1 MIGTT
6 IDRYRIVEQLGQGG
20 MGVVYKARDTLLDRF
35 VALKVLLPDTTA
47 DPDRRRRFLL
57 EAKSASSLNHPGIVA
72 IYDVVAV
79 DGQDVLVMEWVQ
91 GETLESRLAQRR
103 MPLSEA
109 LGLGIAIAD
118 ALARAHTAG
127 IVHRDLKPSNV
138 MVTADGVKI
147 LDFGLAKLV
156 EAPFSHPEAPTMAPE
171 EPSLTRERAVL
182 GTVGWMSPEQ
192 ASGEPVDS
200 RGDVFAFGVLLYEM
214 LTGLH
219 PFRRG
224 TALETIAA
232 IREDEPRRPT
242 EIVPALP
249 PEVERA
255 ALRCLRKNPEQ
266 RWQSLS
272 DLKVVLEDLKEDTE
286 SGRTVVPG
294 QPVRRRTVPLWFVVG
309 IAAVAVIAVAAL
321 VFLRQREP
329 AGARPLDLH
338 RLTYDA
344 GASLVPAISP
354 DGNLVAFSS
363 DRAGDGGFDIWVRHI
378 NQPQPTRLTTHPA
391 DDWHPSFSPD
401 GSRLIFRSQRNGG
414 GIYIVNAL
422 GGELRKV
429 AGPGIF
435 PKFTPDGDHFVYAE
449 DVAWSPGNIRR
460 MFVAAVQGGP
470 PLPLVPGWGV
480 GAPPNNTGPVF
491 SPDGRLV
498 IFSGAPFDDPGKM
511 GWWVAPVDGGEPW
524 SSDAEAAGV
533 MKEIVHFPS
542 NWLPGRLIFIA
553 GTTIEGM
560 NLYQVKISDDG
571 RVSGPLEPLTSG
583 PGMSWVPKVSNDGR
597 IALSRFSWVIHLWEV
612 ALDPE
617 SGKAVGTPRRI
628 TDDAS
633 PKFAFSLTRD
643 GDRLAYSTYA
653 GSRDDPRNEIHVL
666 DRTDGTETVP
676 LAYAMVVLSLHPR
689 LSDDGS
695 LLSWRVRQG
704 GELISWVAPID
715 DPVGREL
722 CRGCRVVDFFADGT
736 SVLATSG
743 NRLVRR
749 LIDDGAETA
758 VLELED
764 LVLLDADLSRDDGW
778 LAIQLGNSDGTV
790 TVCVVPVEDPPV
802 PRERW
807 IRIEGEGVWVG
818 APRWSADGATIYFIS
833 ERDDFLCVWGQA
845 LDATTKSPVD
855 KPFVVAHTHASEMR
869 ILPFAKQMWNLEVG
883 ADRLVFNA
891 GEVNGDVYTAVL
903 DNLN

>member
-20 MGVVYKARDTLLDRF
+20 MGVVYKARDTLLERF

-72 IYDVVAV
+72 VHDVVAV
-79 DGQDVLVMEWVQ
+79 GGQDVLVMEWVQ
-91 GETLESRLAQRR
+91 GETLESRLAQRK

-109 LGLGIAIAD
+109 LRLGIAIAD
-118 ALARAHTAG
+118 ALARAHAAG

-156 EAPFSHPEAPTMAPE
+156 EAPFSQPEAPTMAPE
-171 EPSLTRERAVL
+171 ESSLTRERAVL

-214 LTGLH
+214 LTGAH

-224 TALETIAA
+224 TAMETIAA
-232 IREDEPRRPT
+232 IREDEPTPPT

-255 ALRCLRKNPEQ
+255 VLRCLRKKPER

-294 QPVRRRTVPLWFVVG
+294 RSARRRTVPLWLVVG
-309 IAAVAVIAVAAL
+309 TAAVAVAAVAAL

-329 AGARPLDLH
+329 AGLRPLELH

-344 GASLVPAISP
+344 GASIVPAITP

-363 DRAGDGGFDIWVRHI
+363 DRAGNGGFDIWVRHI
-378 NQPQPTRLTTHPA
+378 NQPEPNRLTDHPA

-401 GSRLIFRSQRNGG
+401 GSRLIFKSQRDGG
-414 GIYIVNAL
+414 GIFIVNAL
-422 GGELRKV
+422 GGGLRKV
-429 AGPGIF
+429 AGPGVF
-435 PKFTPDGDHFVYAE
+435 PQFAPDGDHFVYAE
-449 DVAWSPGNIRR
+449 DVAWSPGSIRR
-460 MFVAAVQGGP
+460 MFIAAVQGGAP
-470 PLPLVPGWGV
+470 VPFVPGWGV
-480 GAPPNNTGPVF
+480 LSPPNSTGPVF

-498 IFSGAPFDDPGKM
+498 IFSGAPVDDPGKTD
-511 GWWVAPVDGGEPW
+511 WWVAPVDGGEPW
-524 SSDAEAAGV
+524 SSEADAAGV
-533 MKEIVHFPS
+533 MMEIVHFPS
-542 NWLPGRLIFIA
+542 IWLPGRLIFVA

-560 NLYQVKISDDG
+560 NIYQVRISDDG
-571 RVSGPLEPLTSG
+571 RVSGPVEPLTAG
-583 PGMSWVPKVSNDGR
+583 PGMSWVPKVSRGGR
-597 IALSRFSWVIHLWEV
+597 LALSRFYWTIHLWEV
-612 ALDPE
+612 ALDPG
-617 SGKAVGTPRRI
+617 SGKPVGAPRPI

-633 PKFAFSLTRD
+633 PKFSFSLTRD

-653 GSRDDPRNEIHVL
+653 GSRDDPRNEIHLL
-666 DRTDGTETVP
+666 DRTTGTKSVP
-676 LAYAMVVLSLHPR
+676 LVYAMVVLSLHPR

-695 LLSWRVRQG
+695 LLSWRVPQG
-704 GELISWVAPID
+704 GEVISWVAPTD

-722 CRGCRVVDFFADGT
+722 CRGCRVFDFFADGT

-743 NRLVRR
+743 NRLVR
-749 LIDDGAETA
+749 LSIDDAAETA
-758 VLELED
+758 VLELGD

-778 LAIQLGNSDGTV
+778 LAIQIGNFDGTV
-790 TVCVVPVEDPPV
+790 TVYLVPVEDPPA
-802 PRERW
+802 PRDRW
-807 IRIEGEGVWVG
+807 IRIEEEGGWIG
-818 APRWSADGATIYFIS
+818 APRWSADGATVYFIS
-833 ERDDFLCVWGQA
+833 DRDDFLCVWGQA
-845 LDATTKSPVD
+845 LDTTTRLPVD
-855 KPFVVAHTHASEMR
+855 DPFVVAHAHESEMR
-869 ILPFAKQMWNLEVG
+869 MLPFAKQMWSLEVG
-883 ADRLVFNA
+883 ADRLIFNA
-891 GEVNGDVYTAVL
+891 GEFTGDVYTAML
-903 DNLN
+903 DKN